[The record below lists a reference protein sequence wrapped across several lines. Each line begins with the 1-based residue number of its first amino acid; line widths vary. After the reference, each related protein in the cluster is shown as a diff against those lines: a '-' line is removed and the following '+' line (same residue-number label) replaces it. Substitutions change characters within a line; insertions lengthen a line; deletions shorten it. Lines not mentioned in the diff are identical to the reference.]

1 MEESGACLQIQL
13 MQCPSQPGM
22 RCYIGADIRQVGSKL
37 TPCWFLFYIM
47 KLHLF
52 PLTQGGSF
60 MCWTW
65 EMCTRISGMCGL
77 EERKEST
84 QQRLEVRWVAEQI
97 PRKALRQDLKVLT
110 DLRLCCSLNECQT
123 CLLQQAQQRK
133 GSLWVCC
140 PKMEIYHLPVYGL
153 SGSSL
158 RFSSQA
164 ISRNWNYV
172 QTSFCPS

>member
-1 MEESGACLQIQL
+1 MLVPVLHYETSPFSPHTRG
-13 MQCPSQPGM
+13 
-22 RCYIGADIRQVGSKL
+22 
-37 TPCWFLFYIM
+37 
-47 KLHLF
+47 KLHVLDLRDVHQDF
-52 PLTQGGSF
+52 WDVWTGREEGIHSAETGS
-60 MCWTW
+60 
-65 EMCTRISGMCGL
+65 EMR
-77 EERKEST
+77 
-84 QQRLEVRWVAEQI
+84 VAEQI

-164 ISRNWNYV
+164 ISRNWNCV